1 MKFLFY
7 CLLGLLSLSRGA
19 MAQNRFSIKKTILV
33 KTIEGK
39 ITPDG
44 VMDEAAW
51 KNAGYSS
58 DYWQWFPTDSLLA
71 SRQTELWMC
80 RDAKTLYIA
89 AKCYTT
95 HSDFVVTTLKRDFR
109 AGGNDN
115 ISLIFDTF
123 SDNTN
128 GFLFGTNPFGV
139 IREALISNGGNE
151 LSHFNTAWDNK
162 WEGGAKIY
170 DGYYLCEFAIPF
182 STLRYDDAVDK
193 WNFNSYRFDT
203 QTNENST
210 WTNIPQNQWIFGLS
224 FLGEMVFE
232 DLPPKNGANLVIIPY
247 ATGSIQRDFV
257 NQKPTAVLGDV
268 GGDAKIGITSGLNL
282 DLTVNPDFSQVEVDE
297 LITNLTRF
305 EISLPERRQ
314 FFTENSDLFGSFGNR
329 NVIPFFSRRI
339 GVGYDSI
346 QQVTVQNPI
355 LGGARLSGKLSPNL
369 RLGLLNMQSAK
380 VEEYG
385 LPSLNYTVGVLQQK
399 LFSRSNVGVI
409 LANQQDFRLEKGHPE
424 AYNRVLGVDYNLISK
439 DNVWNGK
446 AFYHH
451 SFSPVQKSSPQAWGA
466 NMTYTRRTIKA
477 LVAVEQVGGGFDARL
492 GFVPRT
498 GYASIKPGVQ
508 RLYYP
513 TRGILNIHGPGVE
526 FTNLWTDGHGVSDQ
540 AITLFWEAD
549 FTNSAR
555 LRVALTQD
563 YTYLFSPFDPSGTG
577 VQPLPANTDYRYVSL
592 EGFYVSDMR
601 KPLQVFLMPKIGQF
615 FNGYLYSIS
624 GMTTYRL
631 QPYALVA
638 VNFSLNKLDLPSP
651 YAQSNLIQLGPRL
664 DLTFNKKLFLT
675 ALFQYNNQT
684 DNVNINTRLQWRF
697 KPVSDVYL
705 VYTDDYTSGFQ
716 AKNRALIAKLTYWL
730 NI

>member
-1 MKFLFY
+1 MKLYFY
-7 CLLGLLSLSRGA
+7 CLLGLLQLPWYAS
-19 MAQNRFSIKKTILV
+19 AQNRFSAKKTIHV
-33 KTIEGK
+33 KTIQGK

-44 VMDEAAW
+44 VMDEPEW

-89 AKCYTT
+89 AKCHTQ

-123 SDNTN
+123 KDNTN

-162 WEGGAKIY
+162 WAGDAKVY

-182 STLRYDDAVDK
+182 ATLRYDDRVNS

-232 DLPPKNGANLVIIPY
+232 DLPPKNGANLVVIPY
-247 ATGSIQRDFV
+247 ATGSVQRDFV
-257 NQKPTAVLGDV
+257 NDKPTEVLGDL
-268 GGDAKIGITSGLNL
+268 GADAKIGITSGLNL

-314 FFTENSDLFGSFGNR
+314 FFTENSDLFGSFGNE
-329 NVIPFFSRRI
+329 NIIPFFSRRI
-339 GVGYDSI
+339 GVGYDSV

-355 LGGARLSGKLSPNL
+355 LGGARLSGKLSPDL
-369 RLGLLNMQSAK
+369 RLGLLNMQSAE
-380 VEEYG
+380 VEESG

-399 LFSRSNVGVI
+399 LFSRSNVGI
-409 LANQQDFRLEKGHPE
+409 IFANQQDFKAEKGQQT
-424 AYNRVLGVDYNLISK
+424 AFNRVLGLDYNLISK

-451 SFSPVQKSSPQAWGA
+451 SFSPLQKSSPYAWGA
-466 NMTYTRRTIKA
+466 NMAYTRRKVKA
-477 LVAVEQVGGGFDARL
+477 LVAVEQVGSGFDARL

-498 GYASIKPGVQ
+498 GYTSIRPGAQ

-513 TRGILNIHGPGVE
+513 TKGILNIHGPGVE
-526 FTNLWTDGHGVSDQ
+526 FTNLWTDDHGVSDQ

-549 FTNSAR
+549 FNNSAR

-563 YTYLFSPFDPSGTG
+563 YTYLFSEFDPSGTG
-577 VQPLPANTDYRYVSL
+577 VTPLPAASDYRYVSL

-601 KPLQVFLMPKIGQF
+601 KPLQVILMPKIGQF

-638 VNFSLNKLDLPSP
+638 INFSLNKLDLPAP
-651 YAQSNLIQLGPRL
+651 YAQTNLVQLGPRL

-684 DNVNINTRLQWRF
+684 DNVNLNTRLQWRF
-697 KPVSDVYL
+697 KPVSDIYL
-705 VYTDDYTSGFQ
+705 VYTDDYTSDFQ
-716 AKNRALIAKLTYWL
+716 AKSRALVAKLTYWL